1 MKYGAWHVYPVA
13 NHGQE
18 TIMNNL
24 RQLALALALTLA
36 SGHAAAEEQ
45 FTKQFPLASC
55 QFASWGG
62 NSYFPLIVGRQT
74 YFTNAACLA
83 AGRCDELEELWIT
96 MERETRRITIP
107 IGNTTRT
114 VYTRVMEERET
125 EDGELAEVSRNF
137 VASCSASRDVYYFGE
152 EVDNYEDGEI
162 VNHDGGWLAGRR
174 GARPGLLMP
183 EDGFLLGS
191 RYYQEIAPE
200 VALDRAEHIRAGFSV
215 QVPAGRFNNCIE
227 VEETSPLE
235 PGGKSTKIYCR
246 GVGLVRDEELELT
259 AVYGSPN

>member
-1 MKYGAWHVYPVA
+1 
-13 NHGQE
+13 
-18 TIMNNL
+18 MNNL
-24 RQLALALALTLA
+24 KQVTLTLSLALASGYAA
-36 SGHAAAEEQ
+36 SEEA

-55 QFASWGG
+55 QFQSWGG

-74 YFTNAACLA
+74 YFTNAACVA

-107 IGNTTRT
+107 IGNSTRT
-114 VYTRVMEERET
+114 IYTRVMEERET
-125 EDGELAEVSRNF
+125 ADGEIAEVSRNF

-162 VNHDGGWLAGRR
+162 VNHDGAWLAGRR

-183 EDGFLLGS
+183 EDGFLLGQ
-191 RYYQEIAPE
+191 RYFQEVAPE
-200 VALDRAEHIRAGFSV
+200 VALDRAEHVATGFSY
-215 QVPAGRFNNCIE
+215 QVPAGKFDDCIK

-235 PGGKSTKIYCR
+235 PGSKSMKIYCR
-246 GVGLVRDEELELT
+246 GVGLVRDDQLELT
-259 AVYGSPN
+259 AVYGDPR

>member
-1 MKYGAWHVYPVA
+1 
-13 NHGQE
+13 
-18 TIMNNL
+18 MNNL
-24 RQLALALALTLA
+24 KQVTLTLSLTLA
-36 SGHAAAEEQ
+36 SGYAVAEEE

-55 QFASWGG
+55 EFTSCGG
-62 NSYFPLIVGRQT
+62 NTYFPLIVGRQT
-74 YFTNAACLA
+74 YFTNAACVA

-107 IGNTTRT
+107 IGNSTRT
-114 VYTRVMEERET
+114 IHTRVMEERET

-137 VASCSASRDVYYFGE
+137 VAHCSNSRDVYYFGE

-183 EDGFLLGS
+183 EDGFILGQ
-191 RYYQEIAPE
+191 RYYQEVAPD
-200 VALDRAEHIRAGFSV
+200 VALDRAEHTHTGFSV
-215 QVPAGRFNNCIE
+215 TVPAGKFDDCIR

-235 PGGKSTKIYCR
+235 PGDISAKYYCR
-246 GVGLVRDEELELT
+246 GVGLVRDEQLELT
-259 AVYGSPN
+259 AVYGNPL